1 MIHRWHLSCF
11 ILFFFN
17 PMHLVFGQSEKPFS
31 GELIYK
37 VTKVDSGSN
46 PLQPANNENEETKV
60 IIYAKDSLLKI
71 VNFSAQNGFQE
82 CLKHLTKNKSILLL
96 NINKKGYAIRM
107 KQDESIMNGSL
118 YSFEKKCG
126 FKKNIGGLKSK
137 KIILRH
143 PKIKNELT
151 CLYSK
156 KIAPKYANTFDELPG
171 LPTIYYLI
179 LEDGLYRYQLE
190 SYNSYAPP
198 LSMFMIPED
207 YQIVSME
214 EFMEIMNS
222 EE

>member
-82 CLKHLTKNKSILLL
+82 CLKSSGAGISQLVELLVCKANDTSSNPSRADYFFRSSCPPSSKWLAVSLGTWRKVPCDRLASCPMGNKQLLL
-96 NINKKGYAIRM
+96 AR
-107 KQDESIMNGSL
+107 
-118 YSFEKKCG
+118 
-126 FKKNIGGLKSK
+126 
-137 KIILRH
+137 
-143 PKIKNELT
+143 LT
-151 CLYSK
+151 
-156 KIAPKYANTFDELPG
+156 LPEPG
-171 LPTIYYLI
+171 
-179 LEDGLYRYQLE
+179 
-190 SYNSYAPP
+190 
-198 LSMFMIPED
+198 
-207 YQIVSME
+207 
-214 EFMEIMNS
+214 
-222 EE
+222 